1 MYAMVN
7 KGGGKYYTS
16 TVFAFYDD
24 DEKAEMASCWGRY
37 YIVLN
42 EEKNSIGKAICL

>member
-16 TVFAFYDD
+16 TVFAFYD